1 MVLPQTS
8 TYIHFVWVSWFFQ
21 VSVLGEKNPFTTLP
35 EQFFLPLWSH
45 LVHNKFMLWQA
56 VLSIVISLSSIVKK
70 KKKKKLVRHHFEF
83 GSCFDFS
90 NSCCW
95 GHRSC
100 SLVSMIPSSLS
111 CGDKGVTGRKICN
124 RNSQSFSK
132 QIISLFL
139 ANIIMFLL
147 CFGDGYW
154 TKNCQIFLDPCIFA
168 HRWYLKY
175 GSTP

>member
-8 TYIHFVWVSWFFQ
+8 TYMHFVWVLWFFQ

-56 VLSIVISLSSIVKK
+56 VLSIAISLSFIV

-139 ANIIMFLL
+139 ANIILFLL
-147 CFGDGYW
+147 FWGWLLNQELPD
-154 TKNCQIFLDPCIFA
+154 IFRSLHIC
-168 HRWYLKY
+168 
-175 GSTP
+175 T

>member
-8 TYIHFVWVSWFFQ
+8 TYMHFVWVLWFFQ

-56 VLSIVISLSSIVKK
+56 VLSIAISLSFIVKK
-70 KKKKKLVRHHFEF
+70 KKKSKSGTILNLVLALTLVTHAA
-83 GSCFDFS
+83 GVI
-90 NSCCW
+90 
-95 GHRSC
+95 GHVLWSPWFLHLFPVGIRVW
-100 SLVSMIPSSLS
+100 LGGKYVTETHSLS
-111 CGDKGVTGRKICN
+111 LNKLFPCFWLI
-124 RNSQSFSK
+124 SFC
-132 QIISLFL
+132 F
-139 ANIIMFLL
+139 F